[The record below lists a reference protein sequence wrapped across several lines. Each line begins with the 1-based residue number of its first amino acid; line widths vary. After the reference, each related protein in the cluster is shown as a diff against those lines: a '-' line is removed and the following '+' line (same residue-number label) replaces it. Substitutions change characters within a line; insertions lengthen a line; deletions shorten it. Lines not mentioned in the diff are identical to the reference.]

1 VEVVWSVG
9 FLHVSVF
16 DEMDGV
22 GSAWHVVWLHS
33 SFSKASNFVGGT
45 LDPVFAVGSNN
56 VP

>member
-1 VEVVWSVG
+1 VVRSVG

-33 SFSKASNFVGGT
+33 SLSKASNFVGGT

>member
-1 VEVVWSVG
+1 VEVVRSVG
-9 FLHVSVF
+9 LHVSVF

-22 GSAWHVVWLHS
+22 GSAWHMVWLHS
-33 SFSKASNFVGGT
+33 SLSKASNFVGGT